1 MLIYNDNSFKSL
13 FSDSN
18 FTDDNLANRDEDENE
33 IMDCSSFQD
42 IYPINN
48 PSILS
53 QQAVQNNII
62 SRELLPTR
70 DYSKHIL
77 KVFPFQRQI
86 ELNED
91 EEEIDEDIRLFKT
104 NIENSKKD
112 SINTLHEIVEP
123 NSNENVNIGNMSNID
138 NIKNLLNKNQISN
151 EITNK
156 IDRKYISNKDIYN
169 VSKFRVKQKQERTKN
184 IININNVN
192 NLQKKRG
199 RKTQDDNTKRKHDE
213 NSHDNI
219 LKKCKRVLF
228 DSVIEHTNLIINA
241 YKSITKEKFE
251 LKKLNYSKYINKLK
265 KEDEIKLLNMKLKD
279 FVSLEISAKIWKSDK
294 DYNQKIIQKILE
306 EEKNNKE
313 INSFLN
319 MTFGEWIDVFAFK
332 KKLDYDLN
340 FNILQDTL
348 LKLHNKI
355 FNIKIKKNDNLY
367 FNKHKGALD
376 ELYKE
381 KEKYFTRFIYYLFNY
396 QNYFYNKKE
405 KNQKKKENE
414 NTEMLRN
421 KNE

>member
-1 MLIYNDNSFKSL
+1 MQINNHNSIKSL
-13 FSDSN
+13 FFDSDFNNDCLSN
-18 FTDDNLANRDEDENE
+18 LNENENE
-33 IMDCSSFQD
+33 IMDCHSFQD

-48 PSILS
+48 QSILS
-53 QQAVQNNII
+53 PIADQNSII
-62 SRELLPTR
+62 MYKELFPTC
-70 DYSKHIL
+70 DYSKYIL

-91 EEEIDEDIRLFKT
+91 EEEIDEDIRLFQIK
-104 NIENSKKD
+104 IENSKKD

-123 NSNENVNIGNMSNID
+123 NSNENVNISNMSNID
-138 NIKNLLNKNQISN
+138 IIKNLLNQNHISN

-156 IDRKYISNKDIYN
+156 IDRKYISNKDIEN
-169 VSKFRVKQKQERTKN
+169 VSKFRVKQKKERTKK

-192 NLQKKRG
+192 NLGKKRG
-199 RKTQDDNTKRKHDE
+199 RKTQDDNTKRKHNKD
-213 NSHDNI
+213 SHDNI

-228 DSVIEHTNLIINA
+228 DSNIEHTNLIINA
-241 YKSITKEKFE
+241 YKSIKQEKFE
-251 LKKLNYSKYINKLK
+251 LKKLNYYKYINKLK
-265 KEDEIKLLNMKLKD
+265 KEDDIKLLNMKLKD

-332 KKLDYDLN
+332 KKLDYD
-340 FNILQDTL
+340 
-348 LKLHNKI
+348 
-355 FNIKIKKNDNLY
+355 
-367 FNKHKGALD
+367 NKHKDALD

-396 QNYFYNKKE
+396 QNYFYNKKG
-405 KNQKKKENE
+405 
-414 NTEMLRN
+414 RN
-421 KNE
+421 PK

>member
-1 MLIYNDNSFKSL
+1 MLIYNDNSIKSL

-18 FTDDNLANRDEDENE
+18 FTDDNLANLNEDENE

-62 SRELLPTR
+62 PRELLPTR

-77 KVFPFQRQI
+77 EVFPFQRQI

-91 EEEIDEDIRLFKT
+91 EEEIDEDIRLFKI

-156 IDRKYISNKDIYN
+156 IDRKYISNKDIEN

-192 NLQKKRG
+192 NLKKKRG

-251 LKKLNYSKYINKLK
+251 LKKLNYYKYINKLK

-294 DYNQKIIQKILE
+294 DYNQKIIQ
-306 EEKNNKE
+306 
-313 INSFLN
+313 
-319 MTFGEWIDVFAFK
+319 IDVFAFK
-332 KKLDYDLN
+332 KKLDYDSN

-367 FNKHKGALD
+367 FNKHKDALD

-396 QNYFYNKKE
+396 QNYFYNKKGR
-405 KNQKKKENE
+405 NPKKKENE

>member
-42 IYPINN
+42 IYRINN

-91 EEEIDEDIRLFKT
+91 EEEIDEDIRLFKI
-104 NIENSKKD
+104 NIENSKKDSINTLHEIVEPNSNENVNIGNID

-156 IDRKYISNKDIYN
+156 IDRKYISNKDIEN

-192 NLQKKRG
+192 NLGKKRG
-199 RKTQDDNTKRKHDE
+199 RKTQDDNTKRKQDE

-228 DSVIEHTNLIINA
+228 DSNIEHINLVINA
-241 YKSITKEKFE
+241 YKSIKQKKFE
-251 LKKLNYSKYINKLK
+251 LKKLNYYKYINKLK

-279 FVSLEISAKIWKSDK
+279 
-294 DYNQKIIQKILE
+294 
-306 EEKNNKE
+306 
-313 INSFLN
+313 
-319 MTFGEWIDVFAFK
+319 
-332 KKLDYDLN
+332 
-340 FNILQDTL
+340 
-348 LKLHNKI
+348 
-355 FNIKIKKNDNLY
+355 
-367 FNKHKGALD
+367 
-376 ELYKE
+376 
-381 KEKYFTRFIYYLFNY
+381 LFP
-396 QNYFYNKKE
+396 
-405 KNQKKKENE
+405 
-414 NTEMLRN
+414 
-421 KNE
+421 